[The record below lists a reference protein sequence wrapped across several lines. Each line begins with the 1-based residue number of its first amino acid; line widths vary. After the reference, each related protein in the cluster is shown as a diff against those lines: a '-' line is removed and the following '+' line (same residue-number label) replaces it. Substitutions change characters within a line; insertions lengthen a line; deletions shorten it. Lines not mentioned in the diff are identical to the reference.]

1 MDWLLLRE
9 GMEGRAEKT
18 LAATRSTCQL
28 RLFSATSSGEES
40 ETSFTLLLDLGRGER
55 GGEGEEGRGEEG
67 EERGGR
73 GEEREEGRGGGGDRE
88 GKRERGEERGEG

>member
-9 GMEGRAEKT
+9 GMKGRAEKT

-40 ETSFTLLLDLGRGER
+40 ETSFTLLLDLGRGEK

-67 EERGGR
+67 DERGER
-73 GEEREEGRGGGGDRE
+73 GEERERRGEGEEGRGEE
-88 GKRERGEERGEG
+88 GEGEGRGEG